1 MVVLALGISPWRILN
16 RLSSDMSMMH
26 LHEILNIVVIQAS
39 LTHGLLIS
47 TRSLNL
53 VSLLGPHRTQ
63 ANNPLALI
71 PVLILT

>member
-1 MVVLALGISPWRILN
+1 
-16 RLSSDMSMMH
+16 MMH

-53 VSLLGPHRTQ
+53 YRLFSSHRTQ
-63 ANNPLALI
+63 ANNPLAFI
-71 PVLILT
+71 PILILT